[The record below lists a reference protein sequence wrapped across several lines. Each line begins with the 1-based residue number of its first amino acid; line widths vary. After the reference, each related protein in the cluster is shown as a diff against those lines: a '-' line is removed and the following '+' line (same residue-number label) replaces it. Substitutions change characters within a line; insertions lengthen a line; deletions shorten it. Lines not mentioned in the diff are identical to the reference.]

1 MLRPIRI
8 CAGRRA
14 FIQSKEHTRP
24 VQSQLPIYP
33 EQASNFAPHVDDLM
47 LFLTAVCVFFAT
59 AITVAIVIFFFKFHR
74 KQPNEVG
81 VPIEGDSRLEAA
93 WMIIPL
99 ILAMAMFSW
108 GAVVYVDYRHAP
120 QDTLDVYVIGKQW
133 MWKSQQPNGLKE
145 INELHVPVG
154 RKVNHI
160 MAREEEIHNFSI
172 LVFWAKVG
180 VVPGHYNTM
189 WFRPTKSGRYHFFC
203 SQYCGTNH
211 AIMG

>member
-1 MLRPIRI
+1 
-8 CAGRRA
+8 
-14 FIQSKEHTRP
+14 
-24 VQSQLPIYP
+24 VQSQLPVYP

-47 LFLTAVCVFFAT
+47 LFITAICVFFAA
-59 AITVAIVIFFFKFHR
+59 AITVAIVVFFFKFHR
-74 KQPNEVG
+74 KQPNDVG
-81 VPIEGDSRLEAA
+81 VPIKGDSRLEAA

-133 MWKSQQPNGLKE
+133 MWKIQQPNGLKE

-154 RKVNHI
+154 RNVRLI
-160 MAREEEIHNFSI
+160 LASEDVIHDFF
-172 LVFWAKVG
+172 VPAFRVKMD

-189 WFRPTKSGRYHFFC
+189 WFRPTKPGRYHFFC

-211 AIMG
+211 AVMGG